1 MKQLFGWR
9 GARWKEEQSR
19 SKEVSLFLVC
29 FIALFLAP
37 WECKQTFFKWFLK
50 TKASCSLTVFP
61 LCVLPR
67 SRSSQRPGG
76 HFSADANSVQREV
89 RSGEEPE
96 AAAPCTAWDLH
107 LMLEP
112 GLSVS
117 KGGAVWPLSAGREQA
132 GSAVLSGAGQ
142 KTGNP
147 PTGNIW
153 FICMFTSFLW
163 RFLPSVL
170 QHLTFYFC
178 IGNNWFNYRYRSN
191 PVVAGGG
198 RCGASERARND
209 TQVTCGKLVLGLSQ
223 LCKKKQ
229 RCSVYK

>member
-1 MKQLFGWR
+1 MFWQ
-9 GARWKEEQSR
+9 QS
-19 SKEVSLFLVC
+19 C
-29 FIALFLAP
+29 
-37 WECKQTFFKWFLK
+37 C
-50 TKASCSLTVFP
+50 P
-61 LCVLPR
+61 LCVCEAPSRPWWNPSSRAVR

-112 GLSVS
+112 DCPWAREVWCDSCLQ
-117 KGGAVWPLSAGREQA
+117 GGSRQ
-132 GSAVLSGAGQ
+132 GAGAERSRA
-142 KTGNP
+142 KTGHP

-153 FICMFTSFLW
+153 LICMFTSFLW

-223 LCKKKQ
+223 LCKKNKDVVFTS
-229 RCSVYK
+229 RHSSSVVLEHGLLKISQMN